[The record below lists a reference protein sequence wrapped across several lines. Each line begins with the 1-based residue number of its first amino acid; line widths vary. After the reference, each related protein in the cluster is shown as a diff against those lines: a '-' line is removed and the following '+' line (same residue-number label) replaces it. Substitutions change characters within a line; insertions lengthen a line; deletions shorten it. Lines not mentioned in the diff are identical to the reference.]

1 MLCFFCIYMFY
12 CLFFCFTPPAVLE
25 FLEVPMDTLS
35 IRSPD
40 VELLIVAL
48 EHPLLTVDEIK
59 KAFPLFQRERI
70 PIVGITEA
78 A

>member
-1 MLCFFCIYMFY
+1 
-12 CLFFCFTPPAVLE
+12 
-25 FLEVPMDTLS
+25 MDTLS